1 MKRKSRFLYREM
13 LMRIGSQLEPGY
25 SEKQWIEQSFHASY
39 VGLFRLLQAAKDY
52 IFADEQERIWFFKTQ
67 QPRFAAWME
76 YFAML
81 YTAQLFLPKGVREAM
96 DYWEGELRRTQNFL
110 IKHAAFH
117 ERYHQK
123 GTEYDADFSS
133 PGSSSGCLAARIIA
147 REKYLEYV
155 QQRLTQLLSCHS

>member
-52 IFADEQERIWFFKTQ
+52 AFADERERIWFFKIQ

-76 YFAML
+76 YFALL
-81 YTAQLFLPKGVREAM
+81 YTAQLFLPKGAGEAM
-96 DYWEGELRRTQNFL
+96 DYWMGELKRTQNFL
-110 IKHAAFH
+110 IGHATFR
-117 ERYHQK
+117 ECYNQK
-123 GTEYDADFSS
+123 GTEYDAGFSS
-133 PGSSSGCLAARIIA
+133 PGSSFGRLAAQVIG

-155 QQRLTQLLSCHS
+155 QQRLAQLLSC